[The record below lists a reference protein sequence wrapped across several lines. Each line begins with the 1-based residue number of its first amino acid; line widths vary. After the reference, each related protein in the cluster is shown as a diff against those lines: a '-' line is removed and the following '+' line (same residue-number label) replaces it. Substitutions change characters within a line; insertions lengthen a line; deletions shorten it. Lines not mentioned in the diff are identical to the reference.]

1 VALPISDP
9 MRAAPRALL
18 ASLALALAAPG
29 AGPASAAGRESE
41 CLHAFDGAAVPTV
54 GKQRIRCVDG
64 DTSCDDD
71 PTPGVCQIDVGA
83 CLNRSDP
90 GGRCSGRELEGYA
103 IANVQ
108 PDTDPRHIFEFQA
121 LQDLVSSVGLPID
134 AGESDECLGPVAMV
148 LPLEVR
154 IKKSGARYAPSKQK
168 LHATVTGPDGAR
180 DEDKLPLQCVPAKG
194 SDPCT
199 GVTSTLDHLERH
211 VFAPTCSRDTCHSG
225 PQTEHSLSLLPGEAH
240 AFLVGVQPDNLPARL
255 AGKLRVDPGN
265 PDNSFLLDKLRGT
278 LAPDEG
284 EGMPRSLPRIPKRE
298 IALVE
303 AWIAAGAPAAGF
315 VPGAGCQAP

>member
-1 VALPISDP
+1 MTRPISDP

-18 ASLALALAAPG
+18 AALALALAAPG
-29 AGPASAAGRESE
+29 AAEAAAADE
-41 CLHAFDGAAVPTV
+41 CLHGFAGGAVPTV

-64 DTSCDDD
+64 DPACDDE
-71 PTPGVCQIDVGA
+71 PLPGVCRIDVGV
-83 CLNRSDP
+83 CLNRTDP
-90 GGRCSGRELEGYA
+90 SGRCAGRDLESYLVD
-103 IANVQ
+103 NVQ

-121 LQDLVSSVGLPID
+121 LQDLVNSVGLPL
-134 AGESDECLGPVAMV
+134 AAAESDECLGPVAML

-154 IKKSGARYAPSKQK
+154 IKKGGARYAPSKQK
-168 LHATVTGPDGAR
+168 LHGTVRGLEGEQD
-180 DEDKLPLQCVPAKG
+180 DDKLPLQCVPASG
-194 SDPCT
+194 SDPCA

-225 PQTEHSLSLLPGEAH
+225 PQSQHSLSLLPGESY
-240 AFLVGVQPDNLPARL
+240 AFLVGVQPDNLPARM

-278 LAPDEG
+278 LAVNEG
-284 EGMPRSLPRIPKRE
+284 ERMPRSLPRLPARE

-315 VPGAGCQAP
+315 VPGLGCQAP